1 MRVLNP
7 QQEALLRD
15 ERGLMNDLRTVLVA
29 FDHESGDQEAL
40 RQSIHQLDELF
51 LLVAVG
57 EFNSGKSTVINALLG
72 EKLLEEGVTPTTT
85 EIQILH

>member
-7 QQEALLRD
+7 QQEALLKD
-15 ERGLMNDLRTVLVA
+15 ERELLGDLRTALVI

-40 RQSIHQLDELF
+40 RQSIQQLDELF

-72 EKLLEEGVTPTTT
+72 KSCWKKG
-85 EIQILH
+85 